1 MCDLYGYLASWNDG
15 VLQRYT
21 GLFMEMKTVSTVFYP
36 LRV

>member
-1 MCDLYGYLASWNDG
+1 MYDLYGYLASWNDG